1 MSTDPD
7 ARRVRPH
14 PGWSLRTRVTAVVI
28 LVAVIVAG
36 IGGLL
41 GVQLIRSTLEDQ
53 AHERLSTALATLVG
67 RSDPLGE
74 ATVAQIAGADVLWA
88 IVPPRG
94 AVRGPAARYVDDA
107 AVQALRDGRPV
118 SETARARRAPVV
130 LEGVPVG
137 GGGVVL
143 ATTEE
148 EINRASRQLVARI
161 LTALAIGG
169 LIAAAAGAWLARTI
183 ARPVRRAALAA
194 ERIADGQRSVPMPHS
209 TIPEVSALTD
219 ALAALDRKLATSE
232 GRQRD
237 FLLSISHE
245 LRTPLTAIR
254 GYAEGLADGTF
265 GGDAAVRAG
274 RVLEDETARLR
285 RFVDDLLELAR
296 LEADDFAI
304 DIRPDAPADLLRAAR
319 DTWLAAAARLE
330 VGIELAIDPA
340 ADGLRLELDARR
352 VRQILD
358 GLIENALRVSPAGS
372 TLTLQLAAEPG
383 PAITV
388 RDRGPGLTDA
398 DLAHAFDRN
407 VLADRYRNT
416 RPVGSGLGLSIAHRL
431 AGRLGLVIQAGR
443 PASGPGTVMTIR
455 LPRRDAV
462 RNPG

>member
-7 ARRVRPH
+7 ARGVRPH
-14 PGWSLRTRVTAVVI
+14 PGWSLRSRVTAVVI

-41 GVQLIRSTLEDQ
+41 GVQLIRSTLGDQ
-53 AHERLSTALATLVG
+53 ARERLTAALATLAG
-67 RSDPLGE
+67 RSDPLDD
-74 ATVAQIAGADVLWA
+74 ATVAGVAGTDVSWA
-88 IVPPRG
+88 IVPPSG
-94 AVRGPAARYVDDA
+94 AVRGPAARYVDDQIA
-107 AVQALRDGRPV
+107 QALRDGRPV
-118 SETARARRAPVV
+118 SDTARARRAPVL
-130 LEGVPVG
+130 LEGVPIG

-148 EINRASRQLVARI
+148 EINRASRQLIARI
-161 LTALAIGG
+161 LTALAIGAAV
-169 LIAAAAGAWLARTI
+169 AAAAGAWLARTI
-183 ARPVRRAALAA
+183 ARPVRRAAQAA
-194 ERIADGQRSVPMPHS
+194 KLIADGQRSVPMPHS
-209 TIPEVSALTD
+209 TVPELSALTD

-232 GRQRD
+232 GRQRE

-265 GGDAAVRAG
+265 SGDAAVRAG
-274 RVLEDETARLR
+274 QVLEEETARLR

-304 DIRPDAPADLLRAAR
+304 DVRPGAPAALLRAAR
-319 DTWLAAAARLE
+319 DAWLAAAARLE
-330 VGIELAIDPA
+330 VDVELAIDPA
-340 ADGLRLELDARR
+340 SKDLLLELDVRW

-372 TLTLQLAAEPG
+372 RLTLQLTAAPW
-383 PAITV
+383 PAIAV

-398 DLAHAFDRN
+398 DLAHAFDRK
-407 VLADRYRNT
+407 VLADRYRDT

-431 AGRLGLVIQAGR
+431 AGRLGLAIEAGR
-443 PASGPGTVMTIR
+443 PATGPGTVITIR
-455 LPRRDAV
+455 FPHGNGAS
-462 RNPG
+462 NPG